1 MKDKI
6 KAIFRYRI
14 FLVIKQFFWSK
25 TFLFSSLGIA
35 GIYAGILFGTMRY
48 LDTYTNHGQEVSVPN
63 LVGLSSVEAKLKLE
77 KLGLSYEILDSMY
90 RPKQP
95 NGIVIEQMIDP
106 TAVSKV
112 HVKSNR
118 VIGLRLSKNK
128 ELTEMPDLLFDEV
141 EFAKGKLTSR
151 GFSCN
156 IEYEPTIE
164 ADGSV
169 LEQKFEGLMID
180 AGTRIPK
187 GSEITLVVGRSEIG
201 VLLELPNLVGMN
213 YLDAMN
219 LIQTKG
225 FQSFS
230 TICNNCES
238 KSDTFN
244 AVVFGQSP
252 EFYENKTLERSKH
265 ITILINAGDP
275 PSENPFE

>member
-1 MKDKI
+1 VKDKI

-95 NGIVIEQMIDP
+95 NGIVIKQMIDP

-238 KSDTFN
+238 KSDTLN

-265 ITILINAGDP
+265 ITILINAGDTP
-275 PSENPFE
+275 

>member
-1 MKDKI
+1 VKDKI

-180 AGTRIPK
+180 AGTRSPK

-238 KSDTFN
+238 KSDTLN

>member
-106 TAVSKV
+106 TALSKV

-151 GFSCN
+151 GFFCN

-169 LEQKFEGLMID
+169 LDQKFEGQMID

-238 KSDTFN
+238 KSDTLN

>member
-63 LVGLSSVEAKLKLE
+63 LVGLSSVEAKIKLE

-128 ELTEMPDLLFDEV
+128 ELTEMPDILFDEV
-141 EFAKGKLTSR
+141 EFAKGKLISR

-238 KSDTFN
+238 KSDTLN

>member
-1 MKDKI
+1 M
-6 KAIFRYRI
+6 
-14 FLVIKQFFWSK
+14 
-25 TFLFSSLGIA
+25 
-35 GIYAGILFGTMRY
+35 
-48 LDTYTNHGQEVSVPN
+48 
-63 LVGLSSVEAKLKLE
+63 
-77 KLGLSYEILDSMY
+77 
-90 RPKQP
+90 
-95 NGIVIEQMIDP
+95 
-106 TAVSKV
+106 SKV

-238 KSDTFN
+238 KSDTLN

>member
-1 MKDKI
+1 
-6 KAIFRYRI
+6 
-14 FLVIKQFFWSK
+14 
-25 TFLFSSLGIA
+25 LGIA

-63 LVGLSSVEAKLKLE
+63 LVGLSSVEAKIKLE

-238 KSDTFN
+238 KSDTLN

>member
-106 TAVSKV
+106 TAVSRV

-141 EFAKGKLTSR
+141 DFAKGKLTSR

-238 KSDTFN
+238 KSDTLN

>member
-95 NGIVIEQMIDP
+95 NGIVIEQMTDP

-238 KSDTFN
+238 KSDTLN

>member
-77 KLGLSYEILDSMY
+77 ELGLSYEILDSMY

-238 KSDTFN
+238 QSDTLN

>member
-141 EFAKGKLTSR
+141 DFAKGKLTSR

-238 KSDTFN
+238 KSDTLN

>member
-48 LDTYTNHGQEVSVPN
+48 LDTYTNHGEEVSVPN

-77 KLGLSYEILDSMY
+77 ELGLSYEILDSMY

-219 LIQTKG
+219 LLQTKG

-238 KSDTFN
+238 KSDTLN

-252 EFYENKTLERSKH
+252 EFFENKTLERSKH

>member
-1 MKDKI
+1 VKDKI

-63 LVGLSSVEAKLKLE
+63 LVGLSSVEAKIKLE

-238 KSDTFN
+238 KSDTLN

>member
-6 KAIFRYRI
+6 KSIFRYRI

-35 GIYAGILFGTMRY
+35 GIYASILFGTMRY

-77 KLGLSYEILDSMY
+77 ELGLSYEILDSMY

-128 ELTEMPDLLFDEV
+128 ELTEMPDLLFNEV
-141 EFAKGKLTSR
+141 EFAKEKLTSR

-169 LEQKFEGLMID
+169 LDQKFEGLMID
-180 AGTRIPK
+180 VGTRIPK

-238 KSDTFN
+238 QSDTLN

-252 EFYENKTLERSKH
+252 EFFENKTLERSKH
-265 ITILINAGDP
+265 ITILINAGDR

>member
-25 TFLFSSLGIA
+25 SFLFSSLGIA

-169 LEQKFEGLMID
+169 LDQKFEGQMID

-238 KSDTFN
+238 KSDTLN